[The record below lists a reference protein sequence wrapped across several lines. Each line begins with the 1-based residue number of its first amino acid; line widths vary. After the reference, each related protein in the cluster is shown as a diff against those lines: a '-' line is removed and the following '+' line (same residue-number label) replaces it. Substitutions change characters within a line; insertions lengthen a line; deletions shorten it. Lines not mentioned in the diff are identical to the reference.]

1 MELCQGHNEWAV
13 SITSMLLGKEW
24 RLHRLKPQSSLS
36 IWVEERVGGL
46 EEVKR
51 RPQGQ
56 IKSTHTGYR
65 VPKPS
70 VILSE
75 GLCHSK
81 SRVSSIYP

>member
-24 RLHRLKPQSSLS
+24 RLHSLKPQSSLS
-36 IWVEERVGGL
+36 IWDGL

-56 IKSTHTGYR
+56 IKSTHTGYH

-70 VILSE
+70 VVLSE

-81 SRVSSIYP
+81 SRVSIIYP